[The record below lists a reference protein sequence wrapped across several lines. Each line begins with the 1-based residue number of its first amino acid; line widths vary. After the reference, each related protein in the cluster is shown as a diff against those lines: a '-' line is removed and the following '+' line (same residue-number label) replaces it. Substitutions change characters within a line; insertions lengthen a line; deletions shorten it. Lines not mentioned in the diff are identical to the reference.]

1 MTVAS
6 PAIAAPATAYAG
18 FWRRVAALLVD
29 QFILLAVTL
38 PIRLVVP
45 IAFITGRDV
54 ATMIGQAMGA
64 VTIAGLIWWFYF
76 AGFESSRWQ
85 ATPGKRLMG
94 IRVTDAAGARASF
107 ARTTGRSFAKIL
119 SGLLCGIGY
128 LMAAFTAR
136 KQALHDLIAGTLV
149 VR

>member
-6 PAIAAPATAYAG
+6 PAIAVPATLYAG
-18 FWRRVAALLVD
+18 FWRRVVALIVD
-29 QFILLAVTL
+29 QFILIAVTL

-45 IAFITGRDV
+45 LALFTGADLPTV
-54 ATMIGQAMGA
+54 VGQALGA
-64 VTIAGLIWWFYF
+64 AAIVGLIWWFYY

-85 ATPGKRLMG
+85 ATPGKRVIG

-107 ARTTGRSFAKIL
+107 ARATGRYFAKIL
-119 SGLLCGIGY
+119 SALICGIGY
-128 LMAAFTAR
+128 LLAAFTAR